1 MQLKSQ
7 RKVGLHDKVEVM
19 RCFSTLSVH
28 LTPLT
33 SDTATAAIQSAL
45 RLAITKIVCMYRDLI
60 EGIASCFV
68 FVARE

>member
-33 SDTATAAIQSAL
+33 SDTASAAL

-60 EGIASCFV
+60 EGIANCFV